1 MSLSI
6 KARPGHG
13 PLDERPAPHAL
24 KNELPCP
31 SSGCAHAC
39 RRISEA
45 GAEGAGEIRGI
56 DEARAARDV
65 GHLERAALAVRQQ
78 PVRLKET
85 PFENVLI
92 KRLGRLFEKT
102 VNLPPRY
109 AESSARFHLPRDPG
123 RRSHARW
130 SLIPLR
136 FARPSARGP

>member
-1 MSLSI
+1 MSLSVN
-6 KARPGHG
+6 ARESAGG
-13 PLDERPAPHAL
+13 ADERPRSE
-24 KNELPCP
+24 NQLPCP
-31 SSGCAHAC
+31 NSGFAHAY

-45 GAEGAGEIRGI
+45 DAEDAIEIRWI

-65 GHLERAALAVRQQ
+65 GHLERAARGLSQQ

-109 AESSARFHLPRDPG
+109 AKCEPDSRCG
-123 RRSHARW
+123 ETG
-130 SLIPLR
+130 
-136 FARPSARGP
+136 ARGP